1 MNSVTKRS
9 VIGLAVMFAM
19 SITFLFAEKAMA
31 VPAFAKQQGAECTL
45 CHVGFPK
52 LNETG
57 IKFRINGYRMD
68 GDVGEN
74 IWEQDLKNH
83 IGVVAG
89 TTYTNVDME
98 MPMAPAEDAP
108 ADGGGEEHRE
118 GAQSGMS
125 GTMNVKTSQL
135 NASPALIYFAGTL
148 APRVSYFT
156 HLVASTGSTVLA
168 LSNFTILDV
177 APDAALNIRAGV
189 TNVDLPYLSSSRRL
203 TMSDYLI
210 QLSGGAAGHGGGGHG
225 GAGLTS
231 CTACGASMTKA
242 GADVNGLVNIGD
254 TMSLEYVLGIGNNS
268 VVETEQKVGSIY
280 GYATL
285 NVAGQSF
292 GFIFNQDKAGE
303 NENVEQDVTAYG
315 ISGDFNFAD
324 FNIMA
329 SYNILTQAQATG
341 DDVETSSGALEGS
354 WTILENIIGVVRY
367 DFRDVADSDVAENQV
382 IASFLYYVNPNVRL
396 QAEFASN
403 TATDHSGTDRS
414 STGIYGGATI
424 GF

>member
-1 MNSVTKRS
+1 MNAVSKRS
-9 VIGLAVMFAM
+9 VIGLAVVFAM

-89 TTYTNVDME
+89 TNYVNKDME
-98 MPMAPAEDAP
+98 MPMPPMEDAG
-108 ADGGGEEHRE
+108 AGDGGAEHRE
-118 GAQSGMS
+118 SAQSDMN
-125 GTMNVKTSQL
+125 GTMKVKTSQL
-135 NASPALIYFAGTL
+135 EMAPALIYFAGTL
-148 APRVSYFT
+148 APRISYFT
-156 HLVASTGSTVLA
+156 HLVASSSSTVLA
-168 LSNFTILDV
+168 LSNFSILDV

-203 TMSDYLI
+203 TMSDYLV

-225 GAGLTS
+225 GAGLNS
-231 CTACGASMTKA
+231 CTNCGVSMTKA
-242 GADVNGLVNIGD
+242 GADVNGLVSMGD
-254 TMSLEYVLGIGNNS
+254 NMSLEYVLGLGNNG
-268 VVETEQKVGSIY
+268 VGETEQKVDSIY

-285 NVAGQSF
+285 NIGGQSI
-292 GFIFNQDKAGE
+292 GFIFNNDKAGD

-329 SYNILTQAQATG
+329 TYNILTQAQAGG

-367 DFRDVADSDVAENQV
+367 DFSDIADSDVAENQI
-382 IASFLYYVNPNVRL
+382 IASFLYYLNPNVRL
-396 QAEFASN
+396 QAELASN